1 MKLPDDK
8 ALIVGVI
15 DTKTNSVEHPELVA
29 ERLER
34 FANIV
39 GKERVIAGTDCGFQ
53 QGARIERV
61 HPTIMW
67 AKLQALTDGARLA
80 SQELWAA

>member
-1 MKLPDDK
+1 MRLPDDK

-15 DTKTNSVEHPELVA
+15 DTETNHVEPPELLA

-39 GKERVIAGTDCGFQ
+39 GKERVIAATDCGFATFAVFHPCH
-53 QGARIERV
+53 QGAA
-61 HPTIMW
+61 W
-67 AKLQALTDGARLA
+67 LKLRALADGAQLA
-80 SQELWAA
+80 SKNLW